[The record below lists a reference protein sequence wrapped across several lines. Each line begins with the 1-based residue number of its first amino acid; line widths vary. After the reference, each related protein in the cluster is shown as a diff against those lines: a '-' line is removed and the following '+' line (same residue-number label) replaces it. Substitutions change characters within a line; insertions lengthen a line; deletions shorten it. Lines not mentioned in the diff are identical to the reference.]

1 MDKRVLEAEAGGDL
15 IFTVVVQNKD
25 KTIFP
30 LAGYTAKIQIR
41 EKVGGTVF
49 SELSSPAN
57 GISINTST
65 STITVTVPA
74 VDTAKFKAQM
84 LWDIMLTNG
93 PSKFYPA
100 GGTIVINRTV
110 TT

>member
-15 IFTVVVQNKD
+15 VFTIIVQNKD
-25 KTIFP
+25 KTLFP

-49 SELSSPAN
+49 SELSSPAS

-74 VDTAKFKAQM
+74 ADTEKFKSTM
-84 LWDIMLTNG
+84 LWDVMLTNG
-93 PSKFYPA
+93 TSKFFPA
-100 GGTIVINRTV
+100 GGTITVNRTV